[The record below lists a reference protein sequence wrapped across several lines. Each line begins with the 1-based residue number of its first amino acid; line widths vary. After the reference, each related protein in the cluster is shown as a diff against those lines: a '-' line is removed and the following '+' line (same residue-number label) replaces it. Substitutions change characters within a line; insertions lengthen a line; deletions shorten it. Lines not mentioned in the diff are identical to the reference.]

1 MTTPLDFS
9 KDIELLKEFNTDLI
23 IGIDEVGRGAWAG
36 PVCIGAFVLDL
47 NNHSLINGIND
58 SKLVKKEK
66 REELCGLLQNNKY
79 MVLTG
84 ELESI
89 NQFGIGLTI
98 TNLITTAVQEFNKY
112 VAEQNKR
119 ALFIIDGQFKAA
131 FGDNSVKRIK
141 ADSTFYSV
149 AAASILAKVY
159 RDNLMT
165 QLHSSYNQ
173 YAFNKNKGYPTP
185 EHLNALNKFGVSQI
199 HRRSFKPISNQL
211 TLLNDYN

>member
-1 MTTPLDFS
+1 MASPLDFS
-9 KDIELLKEFNTDLI
+9 KDIELLNKFNSDLI

-47 NNHSLINGIND
+47 SNHNLISGIND

-84 ELESI
+84 ELDSI

-98 TNLITTAVQEFNKY
+98 TNLITKAVQELNKY

-119 ALFIIDGQFKAA
+119 ALFIIDGQFKAT